1 MTYTEAIDYLFTQT
15 PVFQRDGAIA
25 YKPGLDNIKSLDLWF
40 GQPHRNFIS
49 IHVGGT
55 NGKGSVSHM
64 IASILQESGYKV
76 GLYTSPHLKDFR
88 ERIRINGNMIPE
100 KEVCSFV
107 DIYIN
112 ERPQEILPSFF
123 EITTMMALNWFSQ
136 EKIDIAIIEVGLGGR
151 LDSTNIIK
159 PIASV
164 ITNISFDHMAL
175 LGDSLDKIAFEK
187 AGIIKSEVPVVIGK
201 ANGVVRE
208 IFEKTAQNLK
218 SQIHFAEEEFILEEI
233 RNNEINN
240 YRTKSGSLVSYNEI
254 NCELKGIYQKENIST
269 VLSLI
274 EVIKTIYLNI
284 SFKSFSDGLTK
295 VIENTGLRGRWE
307 TISESPKII
316 CDTGH
321 NEAGIKYVVKQL
333 SQTPYKKLHFIIGM
347 VNDKDIRAVLG
358 LLPKEAEYYFTKASI
373 PRAMNEEELKLM
385 ATEYGLSGTSWKSV
399 KDALNAAKKCC
410 HQNDLIFVGG
420 SNFIVAEAI

>member
-1 MTYTEAIDYLFTQT
+1 MTYTEAINYLFTQT

-40 GQPHRNFIS
+40 GQPHRNFRS
-49 IHVGGT
+49 IHIGGT

-100 KEVCSFV
+100 KKVSSFV
-107 DIYIN
+107 DIYIK
-112 ERPQEILPSFF
+112 ERPQEIMPSFF

-187 AGIIKSEVPVVIGK
+187 AGIIKSCVPVVIGNASGAVK
-201 ANGVVRE
+201 E
-208 IFEKTAQNLK
+208 IFEKTAENLK
-218 SQIHFAEEEFILEEI
+218 SPVHFAEEEFILEEI
-233 RNNEINN
+233 NRNEITI
-240 YRTKSGSLVSYNEI
+240 YRTSSDSFVSYDEI

-274 EVIKTIYLNI
+274 EVLKTININI
-284 SFKSFSDGLTK
+284 SFKSLSDGLTN

-333 SQTPYKKLHFIIGM
+333 GQTQYKKLHFIIGM

-358 LLPKEAEYYFTKASI
+358 LLPKDAEYYFTKASI

-385 ATEYGLSGTSWKSV
+385 ASEYGLTGTSWKSV
-399 KDALNAAKKCC
+399 EDALKAAKKCC

-420 SNFIVAEAI
+420 SNFIVAEVI

>member
-1 MTYTEAIDYLFTQT
+1 MTYTEAINYLFTQT

-25 YKPGLDNIKSLDLWF
+25 YKPGLENIKSLDLWF
-40 GQPHRNFIS
+40 GQPHRNFRS
-49 IHVGGT
+49 IHIGGT

-64 IASILQESGYKV
+64 LASILQESGYNV

-100 KEVCSFV
+100 KEVSSFV
-107 DIYIN
+107 DLYIN
-112 ERPQEILPSFF
+112 ERPQGIMPSFF

-136 EKIDIAIIEVGLGGR
+136 EKIDIAVIEVGLGGR
-151 LDSTNIIK
+151 LDSTNILT

-175 LGDSLDKIAFEK
+175 LGNSLDKIAFEK
-187 AGIIKSEVPVVIGK
+187 AGIIKSGAPVVIGNADGSVK
-201 ANGVVRE
+201 E
-208 IFEKTAQNLK
+208 IFKKTAK
-218 SQIHFAEEEFILEEI
+218 SLNSPIHFAQEEFILEEVL
-233 RNNEINN
+233 RNKNTFYKTSND
-240 YRTKSGSLVSYNEI
+240 SLVSYDEI

-274 EVIKTIYLNI
+274 EVIKTININI
-284 SFKSFSDGLTK
+284 SFKSLSDGLAK
-295 VIENTGLRGRWE
+295 VIKNTNLRGRWE

-333 SQTPYKKLHFIIGM
+333 GQTQYNKLHFIIGM

-358 LLPKEAEYYFTKASI
+358 LLPKDAEYYFTKASI
-373 PRAMNEEELKLM
+373 PRAMDEDELKLM
-385 ATEYGLSGTSWKSV
+385 ASEYGLSGTSWKSV
-399 KDALNAAKKCC
+399 KEALKAAKKSC

>member
-1 MTYTEAIDYLFTQT
+1 MTYTEAINYLFTQT

-40 GQPHRNFIS
+40 GQPHRNFRS
-49 IHVGGT
+49 IHIGGT

-100 KEVCSFV
+100 KEVSSFV
-107 DIYIN
+107 DIYIK
-112 ERPQEILPSFF
+112 ERPQEIMPSFF

-187 AGIIKSEVPVVIGK
+187 AGIIKSCVPVVIGNASGAVK
-201 ANGVVRE
+201 E
-208 IFEKTAQNLK
+208 IFEKTAENLK
-218 SQIHFAEEEFILEEI
+218 SPIHFAEEEFILEEI
-233 RNNEINN
+233 NRNEITI
-240 YRTKSGSLVSYNEI
+240 YRTSSDSFVSYDEI

-274 EVIKTIYLNI
+274 EVLKTININI
-284 SFKSFSDGLTK
+284 SFKSLSDGLTN

-333 SQTPYKKLHFIIGM
+333 GQTQYKKLHFIIGM

-358 LLPKEAEYYFTKASI
+358 LLPKDAEYYFTKASI

-385 ATEYGLSGTSWKSV
+385 ASEYGLTGTSWKSV
-399 KDALNAAKKCC
+399 EDALKAAKKCC

-420 SNFIVAEAI
+420 SNFIVAEVI